1 MEQITTLNAYQEATN
16 TVAVYPGSDPSL
28 TQGLVATLFNELL
41 EATKQ
46 PGAAEEGANE
56 GLRALAPLLGVMKNA
71 GLIYTSLGLA
81 GESGEFC
88 DKVKKMLRDNGGAL
102 SPEMRMSK
110 GLELGDILWYVAQSA
125 KQLGFSLEEIA
136 NMNMEKLL
144 DRKARSALGGSGD
157 SR

>member
-1 MEQITTLNAYQEATN
+1 MDTIVTLNAYQEATN
-16 TVAVYPGSDPSL
+16 TVAVYPGSDPAS
-28 TQGLVATLFNELL
+28 TQAITALLVNELRATL
-41 EATKQ
+41 KQ
-46 PGAAEEGANE
+46 PGAIEEGGAS
-56 GLRALAPLLGVMKNA
+56 GFGAMAPLLGVMRNS
-71 GLIYTSLGLA
+71 GLIYTSFGLA

-88 DKVKKMLRDNGGAL
+88 DKVKKMLRDSGGVISEELRL
-102 SPEMRMSK
+102 SLA
-110 GLELGDILWYVAQSA
+110 LELGDVLWYVAQSA